1 MAIDVFNLAAQSFV
15 GGAVNSALGF
25 TTNTL
30 TTSAINAFGGNMMG
44 GNVKGGLIMGTGM
57 IPDVPYGMG
66 SAGRS
71 GYGSGLGRLNDPG
84 GRFNDSFNNASESIG
99 REGVVGTIR
108 QLGLLVATGN
118 LNNFGDNLLN
128 NASNIAT
135 GVGIDIMGNLGAAAE
150 SSLISVVG
158 NASLSDASYWLD
170 SAADAISDS
179 F

>member
-1 MAIDVFNLAAQSFV
+1 MTIDVFNLAAQSFV
-15 GGAVNSALGF
+15 GGAVNSALGL

-30 TTSAINAFGGNMMG
+30 TSSAINAFGGNMMG

-71 GYGSGLGRLNDPG
+71 GYGSGLGRLNDPC
-84 GRFNDSFNNASESIG
+84 GRFNDPFNNAYESMGLEGAADTIG
-99 REGVVGTIR
+99 
-108 QLGLLVATGN
+108 QLGLLVDTGN

-128 NASNIAT
+128 NVSNIAT
-135 GVGIDIMGNLGAAAE
+135 GVGIGIMGNLGAAAA

-158 NASLSDASYWLD
+158 NASLSDAGSWLD
-170 SAADAISDS
+170 SASDAISDS